1 MRNLLTFAV
10 LLVALDGCAG
20 LAKLTARSKGVQTG
34 SYDCAPADGSG
45 TRRLTIAIAPD
56 RNGTDLDLRFDA
68 RRQFV
73 LSPLAGASGQLHS
86 GPQLYSGPQ
95 YAWRVGADTSVLTDV
110 ENIQTFNCRP
120 LDDGKAG
127 ALPGGADARLLKAVR

>member
-20 LAKLTARSKGVQTG
+20 FAKLTAQPKGVQAG
-34 SYDCAPADGSG
+34 SYDCTPADRAG
-45 TRRLTIAIAPD
+45 TRHLTIAVAPD
-56 RNGTDLDLRFDA
+56 RNGRDLDLNFDA

-73 LSPLAGASGQLHS
+73 LSPLPAVS
-86 GPQLYSGPQ
+86 GPLYSGPQ

-120 LDDGKAG
+120 LDDGKAV
-127 ALPGGADARLLKAVR
+127 ALPNGVVR

>member
-20 LAKLTARSKGVQTG
+20 LTKLTARPKGVQAG
-34 SYDCAPADGSG
+34 SYDCMPADGSG
-45 TRRLTIAIAPD
+45 TRHLTTAIAPD
-56 RNGTDLDLRFDA
+56 RNGRDLDLNFDA

-73 LSPLAGASGQLHS
+73 LSPLAGASGQLYS
-86 GPQLYSGPQ
+86 GPQIYSGPQ
-95 YAWRVGADTSVLTDV
+95 YAWRVGADMGVLTDV

-120 LDDGKAG
+120 LDDGKAVAPPG
-127 ALPGGADARLLKAVR
+127 GRALP